1 MKTLSR
7 NIAIVALAFGVSGLA
22 MTPAI
27 ASAAENSTYSA
38 IVPNNHAGPHGARK
52 EHDIWLSQ
60 NPETASNQNAAPQVS
75 HEIVPNNTAGAHGG
89 RKEHDIWLAS
99 HPETPYNPNTAAQVS
114 NEVVPNNH
122 AGPNGARKEHDIW
135 LAKQAASAQSNS
147 NSQTNTGNY

>member
-27 ASAAENSTYSA
+27 ASAAENVTYP
-38 IVPNNHAGPHGARK
+38 IMVPNNHAGPNGGAK
-52 EHDIWLSQ
+52 EHDQWLATH
-60 NPETASNQNAAPQVS
+60 PETASDQNAAPQIS
-75 HEIVPNNTAGAHGG
+75 NEIVPNNTAGAHGA

-99 HPETPYNPNTAAQVS
+99 HPETPYNPNTAQQVS
-114 NEVVPNNH
+114 NEIVPNNH
-122 AGPNGARKEHDIW
+122 AGAHGARKEHDIW

-147 NSQTNTGNY
+147 DSQY